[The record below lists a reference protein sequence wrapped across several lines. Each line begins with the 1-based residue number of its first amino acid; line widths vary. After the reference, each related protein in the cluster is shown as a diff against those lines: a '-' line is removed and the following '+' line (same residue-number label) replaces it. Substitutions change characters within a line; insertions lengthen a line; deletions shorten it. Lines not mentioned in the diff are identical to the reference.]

1 MSKYFNYFPKTLY
14 TADSKNVDVVNNI
27 TSRFNFEESFKIN
40 QKVSYE
46 YEIKDSDTPEII
58 ASKFYGDSERHWI
71 VLLFNNIIDPQ
82 FDWPMDYRTLISFID
97 EKYSANA
104 NVNQSGSS
112 WAQSHTKAYYKIETR
127 TTISTNTITVNK
139 IEIDANTYANVAVSP
154 LPLPSVTLADGY
166 VITIAVSKDTQSYY
180 DYEMEL
186 NESKRSIKLLKPEFV
201 SAVEEEFRRV
211 IV

>member
-14 TADSKNVDVVNNI
+14 TSDDVNLGSFTNLI
-27 TSRFNFEESFKIN
+27 SRFSFEKSFKDSTA
-40 QKVSYE
+40 VSYE
-46 YEIKDSDTPEII
+46 YDIQDSDTPEII
-58 ASKFYGDSERHWI
+58 ADKFYDDSERHWI
-71 VLLFNNIIDPQ
+71 VLMFNDITDPQ

-97 EKYSANA
+97 EKYKASAN
-104 NVNQSGSS
+104 VGQSGSS

-139 IEIDANTYANVAVSP
+139 IEVDANTYANVTS
-154 LPLPSVTLADGY
+154 SSSNVTLADGY
-166 VITIAVSKDTQSYY
+166 IITIAVSKDTQSYY

-201 SAVEEEFRRV
+201 TAIEEEFRVV
-211 IV
+211 IR

>member
-104 NVNQSGSS
+104 NVSQSGSS

-127 TTISTNTITVNK
+127 TTISTNTITVK
-139 IEIDANTYANVAVSP
+139 EIEVDANTYANVTS
-154 LPLPSVTLADGY
+154 SSSNVTLADGY

-211 IV
+211 IL

>member
-1 MSKYFNYFPKTLY
+1 MSKYFNFFPKTLY
-14 TADSKNVDVVNNI
+14 TTDTKNADVVNNI
-27 TSRFNFEESFKIN
+27 TSRFNFEETFKN
-40 QKVSYE
+40 NTAVCYE
-46 YEIKDSDTPEII
+46 YDIQDSDTPEII

-71 VLLFNNIIDPQ
+71 ILLFNDILDPQ

-112 WAQSHTKAYYKIETR
+112 WAESHTKAYYKIETR

-139 IEIDANTYANVAVSP
+139 IEVDANTYANVTS
-154 LPLPSVTLADGY
+154 SSSNVTLADGY
-166 VITIAVSKDTQSYY
+166 IITIAVSKDTQSYY

-201 SAVEEEFRRV
+201 GNIESEFRRV
-211 IV
+211 IA

>member
-1 MSKYFNYFPKTLY
+1 MSKYFNYFSQTLY
-14 TADSKNVDVVNNI
+14 TLDLKNVDVVNNI
-27 TSRFNFEESFKIN
+27 TSRFNFEESFKN
-40 QKVSYE
+40 NTAVSYE
-46 YEIKDSDTPEII
+46 YEIKDDDTPEII

-97 EKYSANA
+97 EKYSASANA
-104 NVNQSGSS
+104 NQSGSN

-127 TTISTNTITVNK
+127 TTISTNTITVNE
-139 IEIDANTYANVAVSP
+139 IEIDANTYANVTS
-154 LPLPSVTLADGY
+154 SSSNVTLADGY
-166 VITIAVSKDTQSYY
+166 IITIAVSKDTQSYY

-201 SAVEEEFRRV
+201 SAVEEEFRTV
-211 IV
+211 IR

>member
-1 MSKYFNYFPKTLY
+1 MSKYFNYFPQTLY
-14 TADSKNVDVVNNI
+14 TLDLKNVDVVNNI
-27 TSRFNFEESFKIN
+27 TSRFNFEESFKN
-40 QKVSYE
+40 NTAVSYE
-46 YEIKDSDTPEII
+46 YEIKDDDTPEII

-97 EKYSANA
+97 EKYSASANA
-104 NVNQSGSS
+104 NQSGSS

-127 TTISTNTITVNK
+127 TTISTNTITVNE
-139 IEIDANTYANVAVSP
+139 IEVDANTYANVTS
-154 LPLPSVTLADGY
+154 SSSNVTLADGY
-166 VITIAVSKDTQSYY
+166 IITIAVSKDTQSYY

-201 SAVEEEFRRV
+201 SAVEEEFRTV
-211 IV
+211 IR

>member
-1 MSKYFNYFPKTLY
+1 MSKYFNFFPKTLY
-14 TADSKNVDVVNNI
+14 TTDTKNADVVNNI
-27 TSRFNFEESFKIN
+27 TSRFNFEETFKN
-40 QKVSYE
+40 NTAVCYE
-46 YEIKDSDTPEII
+46 YDIQDSDTPEII

-71 VLLFNNIIDPQ
+71 VLLFNDILDPQ

-97 EKYSANA
+97 EKYSASANA
-104 NVNQSGSS
+104 NQSGSS

-127 TTISTNTITVNK
+127 TTISTNTITVNE
-139 IEIDANTYANVAVSP
+139 IEIDANTYANVTS
-154 LPLPSVTLADGY
+154 SSSNVTLADGY

-180 DYEMEL
+180 DYEIEF

-211 IV
+211 IL